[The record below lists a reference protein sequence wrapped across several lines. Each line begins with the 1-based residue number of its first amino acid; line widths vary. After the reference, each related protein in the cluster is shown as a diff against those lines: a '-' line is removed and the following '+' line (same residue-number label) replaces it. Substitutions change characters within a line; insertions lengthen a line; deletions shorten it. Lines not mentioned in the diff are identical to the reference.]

1 VLLFFVYQ
9 SGQSDDSEGNMKTRL
24 LVCALLMFSCGKNE
38 TQDQRGSTNQDE
50 AQIREMISSLYR
62 AFDRAYNA
70 GGVNTDS
77 LVDAYY
83 DKDIHYVT
91 SWGWTEPIDT
101 TKARMRKALAHVK
114 EYSAHIESL
123 LVKTYGDGA
132 FAFFILRQSTN
143 VDGTLLDE
151 YLPTTFV
158 FERRGTGWKIVH
170 AHRST
175 DYETFEQYIAM
186 QKVKS
191 GSK

>member
-1 VLLFFVYQ
+1 
-9 SGQSDDSEGNMKTRL
+9 MRTIL

-38 TQDQRGSTNQDE
+38 TQEQARSTAPDE
-50 AQIREMISSLYR
+50 AQIQEMISSLYR
-62 AFDRAYNA
+62 AFDRAYNI
-70 GGVNTDS
+70 GGINTDS

-91 SWGWTEPIDT
+91 SWGWTEPLDT
-101 TKARMRKALAHVK
+101 TKARMRNAVAHVK

-123 LVKTYGDGA
+123 QVKTYGDGA
-132 FAFFILRQSTN
+132 YAFFILRQSTN
-143 VDGTLLDE
+143 VDGTLLEE

-175 DYETFEQYIAM
+175 DYETFQQYIAM
-186 QKVKS
+186 QKMKS
-191 GSK
+191 DSK